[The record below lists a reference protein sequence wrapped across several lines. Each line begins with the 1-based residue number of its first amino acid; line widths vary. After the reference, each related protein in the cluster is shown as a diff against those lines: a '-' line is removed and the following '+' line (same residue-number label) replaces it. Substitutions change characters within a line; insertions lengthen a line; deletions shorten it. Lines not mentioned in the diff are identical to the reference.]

1 MDLDAGLRAL
11 LRGQV
16 SAQSIAIDMRRILE
30 DLRGARTHAMT
41 LSDQWRRPLSLL
53 YLACMAAHDE
63 NSGHQ
68 DIERTFSTMQSDCE
82 LQETLML
89 SCYSTGNWVES
100 FQLAKDL
107 LATRP
112 SLLAFQTA
120 LHLACNRFFMPQYA
134 LHVATRACEAFPE
147 FDDFKYA
154 KAVALSLCGDA
165 AVYYTEKTT
174 FLELAATDF
183 LSVQHP
189 KKSLHLALVY
199 AQIGDYDAALHT
211 ASLGLLDSDSA
222 ELSAL
227 LALIKLRQEDFTEA
241 DAIVHNGLIRHRGN
255 VLLHTVALLI
265 QHELHQLVKNNTQAV
280 ERRIKRLLRLLA
292 GESVDDVSSN
302 GTEDK
307 QGGLAP
313 IEEESGTNLEVD
325 SQDDFKTLK
334 LDLENAEVK
343 TTVELCIR
351 VLIESEAKEAADTL
365 LHRLTSSQY
374 LHSLFE
380 YRFGQKPGSELVL
393 IQQLEGLPENA
404 WAQELLS
411 HILFTQGRK
420 DQAMTAAK
428 LSLKLGGPR
437 RLALTIVGN
446 LYLEAGLRDKA
457 AETALAALQSRET
470 YFEVIPKWL

>member
-1 MDLDAGLRAL
+1 M
-11 LRGQV
+11 V
-16 SAQSIAIDMRRILE
+16 
-30 DLRGARTHAMT
+30 
-41 LSDQWRRPLSLL
+41 
-53 YLACMAAHDE
+53 AHDE
-63 NSGHQ
+63 SSGHR
-68 DIERTFSTMQSDCE
+68 DIERAFSTMQSDCE

-89 SCYSTGNWVES
+89 SCYAVGNWVES

-112 SLLAFQTA
+112 SLLAFQTG

-134 LHVATRACEAFPE
+134 LHIATRAYEEFPS
-147 FDDFKYA
+147 FADFKYA

-165 AVYYTEKTT
+165 AVYYSEKANYWQ
-174 FLELAATDF
+174 LATSEF

-189 KKSLHLALVY
+189 KTALHLALVY
-199 AQIGDYDAALHT
+199 AQTGDLDAALHT
-211 ASLGLLDSDSA
+211 ASKGLLETDSA

-241 DAIVHNGLIRHRGN
+241 DAIVHNGLMRHRGSL
-255 VLLHTVALLI
+255 LLHTVALLI
-265 QHELHQLVKNNTQAV
+265 QHELQQLVKTGSQTV
-280 ERRIKRLLRLLA
+280 ERRAKRLLRLAA
-292 GESVDDVSSN
+292 GESVDDLSSN
-302 GTEDK
+302 GTEER

-313 IEEESGTNLEVD
+313 IEEESGTNPD
-325 SQDDFKTLK
+325 ADPQDDLKTLK
-334 LDLENAEVK
+334 LDLENPEVRS
-343 TTVELCIR
+343 TVELCVRI
-351 VLIESEAKEAADTL
+351 LIESEAKEAAEL
-365 LHRLTSSQY
+365 VLQRLTSSQY
-374 LHSLFE
+374 LHSLFDF
-380 YRFGQKPGSELVL
+380 RFGQKPGTEAVL

-428 LSLKLGGPR
+428 LALKLGGPR

-446 LYLEAGLRDKA
+446 MYLEAGLLGKA
-457 AETALAALQSRET
+457 AETALTALQSKEA